1 MGFHSMKVSELIK
14 KLVDWSIAE
23 GDVEVVFQYQGQMGG
38 YHDNPD
44 FDIEYD
50 SEQNVIRLDG

>member
-1 MGFHSMKVSELIK
+1 MKVSELIK